1 MILQNRWK
9 LNWKRWRRN
18 GQQWMILHQCE
29 QWRYLNKWPH
39 SLTIKCWER
48 NSLILVSFVIVLC
61 FLTLNWSEKII
72 FNLKT
77 NQKKAVIVDEE
88 EIYVNK
94 LLLLNFPY
102 FKAMFNIS
110 MSEQQSNQV
119 GFKKIN
125 MIHELIVFSFVV
137 KSWF

>member
-1 MILQNRWK
+1 MKALASQWSTMNDIESMRTMTLSQQMATFFDNQMLRK
-9 LNWKRWRRN
+9 KFSNFSKFCYCFMFFKIELN
-18 GQQWMILHQCE
+18 
-29 QWRYLNKWPH
+29 
-39 SLTIKCWER
+39 
-48 NSLILVSFVIVLC
+48 
-61 FLTLNWSEKII
+61 EKKN

-137 KSWF
+137 KS

>member
-1 MILQNRWK
+1 MEIELKALASQWSTMNDIEPMRTMTLSQQMATFFDNQMLRK
-9 LNWKRWRRN
+9 KFSNFSKFYYCFMFFNIELN
-18 GQQWMILHQCE
+18 
-29 QWRYLNKWPH
+29 
-39 SLTIKCWER
+39 
-48 NSLILVSFVIVLC
+48 
-61 FLTLNWSEKII
+61 EKKN

-125 MIHELIVFSFVV
+125 MIHELIVFSFIV
-137 KSWF
+137 KS